1 MENLLT
7 KIEEAWGTFKLNADK
22 REKGNKA
29 AGVRARKASVELA
42 KLLKEYRTET
52 VKA

>member
-7 KIEEAWGTFKLNADK
+7 KIEEAWFTFKMDADK

-29 AGVRARKASVELA
+29 AGVRARKASIELA
-42 KLLKEYRTET
+42 KLLKEYRAET
-52 VKA
+52 VK

>member
-7 KIEEAWGTFKLNADK
+7 KIDEAWAAFKVNADK

-29 AGVRARKASVELA
+29 AGVRARKVSVELA
-42 KLLKEYRTET
+42 KLLKEYRK
-52 VKA
+52 VSL